1 MVPFSGTAEI
11 LPGLTYTVHPGHTP
25 GSAFYT
31 LTSKGEKITFVGDI
45 IHAGAVQFPQPGV
58 TITYDEDQNKA
69 ASVREQAFA
78 DFVKNRDLIAAP
90 HLPFPGI
97 GYVTK
102 GENGGYAWVPVTYTN
117 RDASSVK

>member
-1 MVPFSGTAEI
+1 MCSSD
-11 LPGLTYTVHPGHTP
+11 L
-25 GSAFYT
+25 
-31 LTSKGEKITFVGDI
+31 
-45 IHAGAVQFPQPGV
+45 GAVQFPQPGV